1 MKAIIQHG
9 YGSPAEVLTLDEV
22 DKPTVGDE
30 QVLVRVHATSVNSGD
45 WRQVRAHPFIIRFAV
60 GLRAPRKGGFGG
72 DAAGIVEAV
81 GRDVTDLKAGDEVFG
96 IRTGAFA
103 DYVSGKNFVPK
114 PADLT
119 FEQAA
124 ALPVAGV
131 TALQAVRDKGGVK
144 AGQRVLV
151 NGAGGGVGH
160 LALQIAKSLGAEVT
174 GVTSTDKLEMVKS
187 IGADQVIDYTR
198 DDFTKTGKVY
208 DVIIDCGGD
217 HSFGACRRALA
228 RDGMLVIV
236 GAHKRVLTRLLMGT
250 VRRRLLRQPI
260 VFFLA
265 SVRKEDLLT
274 LKDLVEAGKL
284 RPVIDRT
291 YSLPETPAAIGY
303 AEMQRVAGKVVIT
316 VPA

>member
-1 MKAIIQHG
+1 
-9 YGSPAEVLTLDEV
+9 
-22 DKPTVGDE
+22 
-30 QVLVRVHATSVNSGD
+30 
-45 WRQVRAHPFIIRFAV
+45 
-60 GLRAPRKGGFGG
+60 
-72 DAAGIVEAV
+72 
-81 GRDVTDLKAGDEVFG
+81 VTDLLPGDEVFG

-103 DYVSGKNFVPK
+103 DYVSGKNFVRK

-119 FEQAA
+119 FEEAA
-124 ALPVAGV
+124 AVPVAGV
-131 TALQAVRDKGGVK
+131 TALQAVRDRGSVK

-160 LALQIAKSLGAEVT
+160 LALQIAKSFGAEVT

-187 IGADQVIDYTR
+187 IGADHVIDYR
-198 DDFTKTGKVY
+198 REDFTKSGNVY

-228 RDGMLVIV
+228 RGGVLVIV
-236 GAHKRVLTRLLMGT
+236 GAHKRVLTRLLVGT
-250 VRRRLLRQPI
+250 LRRRLLRQSV

-274 LKDLVEAGKL
+274 LKELVEAGKL

-303 AEMQRVAGKVVIT
+303 AEKQSAAGKVVIT